1 MSWSRLGRH
10 KNVTLKTSSRRL
22 QDVFSTSSPRRMFAG
37 NILINNSYIDSFL
50 SNEIKSVIDIL
61 ERNKIKIQSTNS
73 HLKKIPSNSVT
84 SNPTT
89 TINNTNNFSGNQI
102 TPERKEMGN
111 LAKQTEENNNLL
123 DPKEKK
129 MEVTKTQSQNEEN
142 ELYEIG

>member
-1 MSWSRLGRH
+1 
-10 KNVTLKTSSRRL
+10 
-22 QDVFSTSSPRRMFAG
+22 MFAE

-50 SNEIKSVIDIL
+50 SNEIKLVIDIL